1 MTIREEDKAKYREV
15 IDTVLGY
22 VTGNISDYQL
32 VKNAFDEYFEWHEK
46 QVEAG
51 HFCSLGGRSFGAHNR
66 GVLAIIMW
74 RGLFY
79 NLHSDSIFC
88 LDTWEPKYPYD
99 DSHAEAARVVLEGI
113 VKSSIMMGEV

>member
-1 MTIREEDKAKYREV
+1 MTITEQDKAKYREV

-46 QVEAG
+46 QAEAG
-51 HFCSLGGRSFGAHNR
+51 HFCSLGGRSFSVHNR
-66 GVLAIIMW
+66 IVLAIIMW

-79 NLHSDSIFC
+79 NLHNDSLFC
-88 LDTWEPKYPYD
+88 LDTWESKYLYNE
-99 DSHAEAARVVLEGI
+99 SHAAEARAILEGI
-113 VKSSIMMGEV
+113 AMKPEAKEN